1 MDQFANHF
9 KKNKNSLIAKV
20 FGLFTVETNNFKVNI
35 MLMENTMKLSN
46 IENLKYIF
54 DLKGS
59 KVDRNVKGVL
69 KTTTTLK
76 DENFI
81 NLVSKKNLQLS
92 RQVN

>member
-1 MDQFANHF
+1 
-9 KKNKNSLIAKV
+9 
-20 FGLFTVETNNFKVNI
+20 
-35 MLMENTMKLSN
+35 MKLSN

-59 KVDRNVKGVL
+59 KVDRNVDGVL

-81 NLVSKKNLQLS
+81 NLVLKKNLQLS